1 MVIMEY
7 SEYRNKVIKAGEAAF
22 NAITEGQTK
31 EKNKSSVDD

>member
-31 EKNKSSVDD
+31 EKKQKLR